1 MLYFNDS
8 THDLGM
14 NPAKSSLRALA
25 RATAQA
31 SVVSPASIQVIR
43 RRFQSTPAFSRRFQD
58 IEARNPRSLKGEC
71 GAMTKPRVTTADRLS
86 NIIEVV
92 ELGRRSG
99 LLTVERGVPPSL
111 ELGELYFNQGRAV
124 YAMVE
129 GLAGRE
135 ALAVL
140 AGWGHCKFA
149 FEPNV
154 PAPTPNVTSPHP
166 AQPAAP
172 ARPAANGGGMG
183 APRIAPSSFNWNAP
197 GARPLADPMAPPTG
211 PGMPSTGPSGPASAP
226 ASGVSWPS
234 AWPASAPLNNQR
246 STGQLNWPA
255 APSSQTGALPVP
267 PAPPAASSWPSTP
280 SQTTGPFSGSAP
292 GAAAASA
299 SPETLQRRPRRA
311 PDVRDLISV
320 VSAYNLSRSHRTI
333 LLLADGEH
341 TVLDLAR
348 LTSKSIDEVVA
359 LLASLERLGLVY
371 YF

>member
-1 MLYFNDS
+1 M
-8 THDLGM
+8 
-14 NPAKSSLRALA
+14 
-25 RATAQA
+25 
-31 SVVSPASIQVIR
+31 
-43 RRFQSTPAFSRRFQD
+43 
-58 IEARNPRSLKGEC
+58 KGKC
-71 GAMTKPRVTTADRLS
+71 GAMTKPRVTVADRLS

-111 ELGELYFNQGRAV
+111 EQGELYFNQGRAV

-149 FEPNV
+149 FEPNA

-166 AQPAAP
+166 AQPATNSG
-172 ARPAANGGGMG
+172 RMG
-183 APRIAPSSFNWNAP
+183 APHPAPPSPPRNAPSSFNWNAP
-197 GARPLADPMAPPTG
+197 SNRPLADPMAPPTG
-211 PGMPSTGPSGPASAP
+211 PGMPAASPSSAP
-226 ASGVSWPS
+226 LSGTSWPS
-234 AWPASAPLNNQR
+234 SWPSNTPTSNPR

-267 PAPPAASSWPSTP
+267 PTPPAASSWPSTP

-292 GAAAASA
+292 GAAAGAAAGAA

-348 LTSKSIDEVVA
+348 LTSKSIDEVVT

>member
-1 MLYFNDS
+1 
-8 THDLGM
+8 
-14 NPAKSSLRALA
+14 
-25 RATAQA
+25 
-31 SVVSPASIQVIR
+31 
-43 RRFQSTPAFSRRFQD
+43 
-58 IEARNPRSLKGEC
+58 
-71 GAMTKPRVTTADRLS
+71 VTTADRLS

-111 ELGELYFNQGRAV
+111 ELGELYFAQGRAI

-135 ALAVL
+135 ALSVL

-149 FEPNV
+149 FEPSA
-154 PAPTPNVTSPHP
+154 PAPIPNLTAPHP

-172 ARPAANGGGMG
+172 ARPAANG
-183 APRIAPSSFNWNAP
+183 APQRSQPTPPRSSPSSFNWNAP
-197 GARPLADPMAPPTG
+197 SNRPLADPMTPPQG
-211 PGMPSTGPSGPASAP
+211 PGRPSPASPSSPSSPSGPSSAP
-226 ASGVSWPS
+226 LSGASWPS
-234 AWPASAPLNNQR
+234 GWPSNAPMSGPR
-246 STGQLNWPA
+246 STGQLSWPSL
-255 APSSQTGALPVP
+255 PSSQTGALPVP
-267 PAPPAASSWPSTP
+267 PAAPSWPSTP
-280 SQTTGPFSGSAP
+280 SQTTGPFSGSAQGS
-292 GAAAASA
+292 GAI
-299 SPETLQRRPRRA
+299 SPETLDRRPRRA

-348 LTSKSIDEVVA
+348 LTSKPVDEIVA
-359 LLASLERLGLVY
+359 LLANMERLGLVY